1 MLLKYIR
8 YIIISLLIILSGATV
23 VGLTSSKQPETTIP
37 IEKKVIQNT
46 TAQNNKRTMWQKIAL
61 VEKEKAPSVFTSTI
75 ILGWDIMLSR
85 TIWADNKKQWYT
97 RIFSGTNYHP
107 IEAIPTCESWWCLLL
122 MNLESPFSIR
132 DNDIKERT
140 FTFKSNTWNIAVLD
154 ALRGKNTMA
163 LNLANNHV
171 NNAWWEWISTTR
183 TLLDQHWFFHVGAW
197 NTPEQAKQ
205 ILTFKHNN
213 ISRCIAGYSYDG
225 NWWIYWWKPL
235 YRNKNNLSGMVAD
248 LQMMKTQLRCDIKA
262 MILHRW
268 SEYRISPNKSQITQ
282 AHSLIDNG
290 LDIIIWW
297 HSHIPWTIEV
307 YSGKYIFYS
316 LWNALFDQDR
326 WMNSVQAWM
335 DTIYDDVLWKKTVP
349 TYITIFPEL
358 IATKNTS
365 GTKLSLKQIHT
376 ARLEDWVFYPNDD
389 KTRNNLLEKILQR

>member
-8 YIIISLLIILSGATV
+8 YIILSLLIILSGATV
-23 VGLTSSKQPETTIP
+23 AGLVSSKQPQTTIP
-37 IEKKVIQNT
+37 IEKKVVQEDT
-46 TAQNNKRTMWQKIAL
+46 TINNKKSMRQKISL
-61 VEKEKAPSVFTSTI
+61 VAPEKKPTVFTSTI

-85 TIWADNKKQWYT
+85 TIGADNKKQWYK

-107 IEAIPTCESWWCLLL
+107 IEAIPSCESWWCLLL

-140 FTFKSNTWNIAVLD
+140 FTFKSNTGNIAVLD
-154 ALRGKNTMA
+154 SLRGKNTMA

-171 NNAWWEWISTTR
+171 NNAWWEWIATTR
-183 TLLDQHWFFHVGAW
+183 SLLDQHGFFHLGAW
-197 NTPEQAKQ
+197 NTPQQAKE
-205 ILTFKHNN
+205 IRTFKHNN
-213 ISRCIAGYSYDG
+213 ITRCIWWYSYDW

-235 YRNKNNLSGMVAD
+235 YRNDIYLSGMLSD

-262 MILHRW
+262 MMLHRW
-268 SEYRISPNKSQITQ
+268 SEYRIKPNKEQIIQ
-282 AHSLIDNG
+282 AHTLIDNG

-297 HSHIPWTIEV
+297 HSHVPWTIEV

-326 WMNSVQAWM
+326 WMNAVQAWM
-335 DTIYDDVLWKKTVP
+335 DTIYDDILWKKTVP

-358 IATKNTS
+358 IATKTTS
-365 GTKLSLKQIHT
+365 WTRILLQQIHT
-376 ARLEDWVFYPNDD
+376 ARLEDWIFYPNDD
-389 KTRNNLLEKILQR
+389 KTRNNLLEKILY